1 MFYWLRIYYIIE
13 LSIYVVAVFH
23 KIVPVLDCE
32 LVVRIIFKA
41 FERSCLSLVPIDLP
55 SGANSIIT
63 KLMHSWLQLIK
74 SLK

>member
-41 FERSCLSLVPIDLP
+41 FEEKSYCTYKTF
-55 SGANSIIT
+55 G
-63 KLMHSWLQLIK
+63 KL
-74 SLK
+74 